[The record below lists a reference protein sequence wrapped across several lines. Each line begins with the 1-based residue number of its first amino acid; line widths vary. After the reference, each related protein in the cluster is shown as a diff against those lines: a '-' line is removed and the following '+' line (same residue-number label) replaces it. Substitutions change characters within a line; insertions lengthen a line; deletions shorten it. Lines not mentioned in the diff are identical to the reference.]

1 MTVAYHCH
9 DQLNLI
15 KTTISEEIIGSE
27 DSIEL
32 LLISLLAKGHVLI
45 EGEPGLGKSSLAS
58 ALAKSIDASF
68 ARIQFT
74 ADLMP
79 ADIIGYS
86 MYRHEQQSFEFIKGP
101 VFNNIILA
109 DEINRTSP
117 RVQSALLEAMNEK
130 QVSVDGITHIL
141 DKTFMVIATQNSL
154 SSAGTFPLPNAQLD
168 RFLVSIPVKLPSE
181 EQQLEII
188 NLHLSG
194 TKKNRIS
201 DLLSQQQLFDL
212 QDEVSEV
219 TVSKSITKYVV
230 ELCTVIRKDPLLE
243 GSISIRATLGL
254 TKSLQALALLR
265 KRDAVYPEDVKYL
278 LPYCFAHRLT
288 YKKDASHDGCFNYLQ
303 KVCLKVTSP

>member
-154 SSAGTFPLPNAQLD
+154 SSAGTFPLPDAQLD

-219 TVSKSITKYVV
+219 TVSKSITKYIV

-288 YKKDASHDGCFNYLQ
+288 YKKDATHDGCFNYLQ